1 MMSGMLAKAIRQE
14 KSIWNGKEVMFN
26 VEYKTPKE
34 SIKNLLEILSISLQD
49 SRSIYQ
55 ISNHISIEWK
65 AKIRENYPI
74 YKKSKEC
81 LWTKY
86 TCTVPFHYCMLRQE
100 DHKLKPVW
108 AIRETISN
116 TNTKQE
122 SI

>member
-74 YKKSKEC
+74 YKNIQGMSMDKVHMYSPIPLLHAE
-81 LWTKY
+81 
-86 TCTVPFHYCMLRQE
+86 
-100 DHKLKPVW
+100 
-108 AIRETISN
+108 AGGS
-116 TNTKQE
+116 
-122 SI
+122 